1 MSSEEIIESLMH
13 QLYEEMRK
21 THLAP
26 NGNQPNSRETQVQVI
41 IPCMT
46 SASSVASATTNRPP
60 TKVEEKA
67 IKGDPELML
76 DERERVAKLAFSPKI
91 GRDVSVEF
99 ALLEILS
106 TLGRDSLED
115 LIYDDFVRLVQIVK
129 QDNLARIKVE
139 IEWDPTEAP

>member
-1 MSSEEIIESLMH
+1 MH
-13 QLYEEMRK
+13 QLYEEMKK
-21 THLAP
+21 THQAP
-26 NGNQPNSRETQVQVI
+26 DGNQPISRETQIQLI
-41 IPCMT
+41 IPSTT

-60 TKVEEKA
+60 PEVEEKA

-76 DERERVAKLAFSPKI
+76 DERKRVAKLAFSPKI

-106 TLGRDSLED
+106 TLGRDSFED
-115 LIYDDFVRLVQIVK
+115 LIYDDFVRLVQIIK

-139 IEWDPTEAP
+139 IDWDLMEAP